1 MEENKK
7 QKNNKILKAC
17 GILGLFLIV
26 FGVTYALFRVTLNGT
41 KKNRITTGTLSL
53 RLLDENDNYIDD
65 LNPNADTGYS
75 LNLTNAV
82 PEIYEDAIARE
93 DNIYTFKL
101 KNEGTVKAQY
111 DISLEDLALEAGESR
126 LADDFVAYEIE
137 RLVNDS
143 NPEQYEFVANG
154 YNLTDLTD
162 RIITTGIIAPQETY
176 VFRLRLWID
185 DDTVT
190 EENQAEAMNKVFNAR
205 LKVNGVQTKKD
216 KEFDVNIENINVIA
230 TGGNPTFNANPTVS
244 SNLSH
249 DNVGRIETTLTMSNI
264 QATLYHPGDS
274 VSMTFDIVNNS
285 IFDME
290 IDSRSEAK
298 INGFVKCLNKEISEY
313 PECAAWDSD
322 ESGDVTKS
330 DKLFFNRYPIRS
342 LTDPTFTTETIPAGA
357 KKTITLE
364 ASFGT
369 NNEDPNKTLPIWDG
383 DITFVLMRGY

>member
-7 QKNNKILKAC
+7 QRNNKILKAC

-82 PEIYEDAIARE
+82 PEIYDDAIARE

-101 KNEGTVKAQY
+101 KNEGTINAKY

-176 VFRLRLWID
+176 VFKLRLWID
-185 DDTVT
+185 DETVT

-205 LKVNGVQTKKD
+205 LKVNGVQTNIS
-216 KEFDVNIENINVIA
+216 KELSLTFNNLTEPVIVGSATASTPTFDYANGKSILKGNNITVTAANDSATYTVDITNNGLFDVKISEISDIRHPEFLSCSGAVLSGECEKWNLNGDN
-230 TGGNPTFNANPTVS
+230 TVS
-244 SNLSH
+244 SADKINIVS
-249 DNVGRIETTLTMSNI
+249 VISGITTT
-264 QATLYHPGDS
+264 GK
-274 VSMTFDIVNNS
+274 NS
-285 IFDME
+285 I
-290 IDSRSEAK
+290 IK
-298 INGFVKCLNKEISEY
+298 VG
-313 PECAAWDSD
+313 
-322 ESGDVTKS
+322 
-330 DKLFFNRYPIRS
+330 
-342 LTDPTFTTETIPAGA
+342 ET
-357 KKTITLE
+357 KTITIK
-364 ASFGT
+364 AT
-369 NNEDPNKTLPIWDG
+369 IG
-383 DITFVLMRGY
+383 DITPIAPLALIDGDLEISYERY